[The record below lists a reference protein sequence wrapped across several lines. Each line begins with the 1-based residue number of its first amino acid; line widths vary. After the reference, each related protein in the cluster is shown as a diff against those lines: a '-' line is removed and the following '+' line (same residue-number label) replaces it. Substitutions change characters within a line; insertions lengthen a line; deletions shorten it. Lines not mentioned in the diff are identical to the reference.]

1 LNVEYASLSHT
12 EFVGLLKKK
21 EENSEVSVS
30 SPFLHCPEEV
40 IEQKRSADG
49 NPGKGLSSVHLL
61 NSTLPPHEIPISSLL
76 MNERYEAPLI
86 LTPLLLH
93 R

>member
-40 IEQKRSADG
+40 IEQKRSADD
-49 NPGKGLSSVHLL
+49 PGK
-61 NSTLPPHEIPISSLL
+61 
-76 MNERYEAPLI
+76 
-86 LTPLLLH
+86 
-93 R
+93 